1 MISLSTEKTQT
12 SCSDNRFQKQ
22 KHLTELYLA
31 QLLSCSVTELY
42 LAQLYSYPSKQ
53 QNFSELITFLHRTQA
68 RAVHR
73 RHTENGK
80 QKDNLIKTYLRFTAV
95 KTGEIMFRKTFC
107 SDKRLCFLAGKS
119 DSTMLRGSLPRR
131 LS

>member
-1 MISLSTEKTQT
+1 MRQVVCLSTEKTQT

-22 KHLTELYLA
+22 KHLTEPYLA
-31 QLLSCSVTELY
+31 LIN
-42 LAQLYSYPSKQ
+42 YPSEQ

-73 RHTENGK
+73 RHIENGK